1 MKMTHGEIRGT
12 IALGLLLALTL
23 GVLALARGCRQGEG
37 AWRDVPEYATPARV
51 CNAIQRQADSVATTT
66 SVADTLPSEV
76 TAQRGGSPRKGGKR
90 GGTKSSR
97 KLPPDRLSP
106 LDTPGGY

>member
-23 GVLALARGCRQGEG
+23 GALALARGCRRGEG

-51 CNAIQRQADSVATTT
+51 CNAIQRQADSVATT

-76 TAQRGGSPRKGGKR
+76 TAQRGGSRRKGGKR
-90 GGTKSSR
+90 VGTNSSR